1 MRGVANTDVFIK
13 DMPWMMQMTYFNS
26 VFVINIIW
34 CFCLQLGAIVVVV
47 VVLTIDAYEGDST
60 SVHVEQ
66 LDVLVFLVVV
76 CSTVLMNL

>member
-26 VFVINIIW
+26 VFVINITW

-60 SVHVEQ
+60 AVHVEQ